1 MLKLL
6 VMLHDENGALVD
18 KYVVDVLVDDHEV
31 GATVTAGSGWW
42 SRR

>member
-6 VMLHDENGALVD
+6 VLLHVVDGALVD